1 MTLYIRPREYAVAQ
15 YLKRAE
21 DLGKHRAQIRKHMVT
36 FEGYDYTPFMMERDL
51 NRLMTAGIVRRSYDR
66 FVWTGRPYE
75 MLQTR
80 DLAKRR
86 RNYTQPR
93 TELEVKIISATIEPG
108 GYEAFPEKGGVT
120 IVSPARIWTITK
132 DETRAF
138 ISRLAECVE
147 SEEKS
152 DNSI

>member
-21 DLGKHRAQIRKHMVT
+21 DLGT
-36 FEGYDYTPFMMERDL
+36 
-51 NRLMTAGIVRRSYDR
+51 
-66 FVWTGRPYE
+66 
-75 MLQTR
+75 
-80 DLAKRR
+80 
-86 RNYTQPR
+86 
-93 TELEVKIISATIEPG
+93 
-108 GYEAFPEKGGVT
+108 
-120 IVSPARIWTITK
+120 ARIWTITK

>member
-80 DLAKRR
+80 DLTKKRR
-86 RNYTQPR
+86 HYTQPR
-93 TELEVKIISATIEPG
+93 TELEVRIVSASIEPG
-108 GYEAFPEKGGVT
+108 GYEAFPDHGKVT
-120 IVSPARIWTITK
+120 IVAPARIWTITK

-138 ISRLAECVE
+138 INRLAECVE

>member
-1 MTLYIRPREYAVAQ
+1 MTIYIRPREYAVAQ

-36 FEGYDYTPFMMERDL
+36 SEGYDYTPFMMERDL
-51 NRLMTAGIVRRSYDR
+51 NRLITAGIVRRSYDR

-80 DLAKRR
+80 DLTKKR

-93 TELEVKIISATIEPG
+93 TELEVRIISATIEPG
-108 GYEAFPEKGGVT
+108 GYEAFPDHGKVT

-132 DETRAF
+132 DETRAL